1 MSQIS
6 KSNIPDDSVINK
18 FISEIDYQ
26 DCYSFSTLNNSK
38 SIQELYIAIFSS
50 APKWVEG
57 LMRFRNWIVKFFGL
71 KTEMKKAPDSEFEV
85 GDKVGI
91 FKIFDIQEN
100 EIIAGEDDKHL
111 NFRVSIYRKIE
122 ETSTISI
129 ATLVHYN
136 NGFGRFY
143 MSIVK
148 PFHRLVVKSLIKKA
162 IKKL

>member
-1 MSQIS
+1 M
-6 KSNIPDDSVINK
+6 SVINK
-18 FISEIDYQ
+18 SSIPENSIIPEFISDIDYE
-26 DCYSFSTLNNSK
+26 DCYSFSISNNTM
-38 SIQELYIAIFSS
+38 SIQELYVAIFSS

-57 LMRFRNWIVKFFGL
+57 LMRFRNWLVKFFGL
-71 KTEMKKAPDSEFEV
+71 KTEMKKAPDAEFQV

-91 FKIFDIQEN
+91 FTIFNILEN
-100 EIIAGEDDKHL
+100 EIIAGEDDRHL
-111 NFRVSIYRKIE
+111 NFRVSILREIT
-122 ETSTISI
+122 ETTQISV

-136 NGFGRFY
+136 NRFGRFY